1 MSNLRLPLLAAVTAL
16 NLGWTLTAPAA
27 SPASTS
33 EPVVQLEPYNVRM
46 SYSTIEV
53 RFRLSGA
60 NLFSPG
66 DDSVQEARVV
76 AVRFD
81 EEGDDAGL
89 KAHDVLLA
97 VNGRKITGLTLREIA
112 AVVAGA
118 RREPRQIWQVRRGLA
133 VIHILHNGAW
143 TPALPGLD
151 R

>member
-1 MSNLRLPLLAAVTAL
+1 MSALRLPHLAAVTAL
-16 NLGWTLTAPAA
+16 SLGWTLMVPAAPTAPRV
-27 SPASTS
+27 

-60 NLFSPG
+60 NLFSPI
-66 DDSVQEARVV
+66 DDPIQEARVV
-76 AVRFD
+76 AARFD

-89 KAHDVLLA
+89 KPHDVLLA
-97 VNGRKITGLTLREIA
+97 VNGRKIPGLTLREVA
-112 AVVAGA
+112 AVVASA
-118 RREPRQIWQVRRGLA
+118 RREPRQLWQVRRGLA
-133 VIHILHNGAW
+133 VIQVLHNGAW

>member
-1 MSNLRLPLLAAVTAL
+1 MRLLHLAAVTTL
-16 NLGWTLTAPAA
+16 SLGWTLAVQAAAPVPAA
-27 SPASTS
+27 

-66 DDSVQEARVV
+66 DDPIQEARVV
-76 AVRFD
+76 AVQFD

-112 AVVAGA
+112 AVVASA

-133 VIHILHNGAW
+133 LIHVLHNGAW
-143 TPALPGLD
+143 RPALPGLD